1 MTIWSLPL
9 LEAMPPWPAITCSK
23 ASTLGSEV
31 IRILA
36 FSATSRGEAAAIPP
50 ASTSPVGDAVAD
62 DLEAVTQ
69 EVAHHR
75 RAHDANAD
83 DADAPGHH
91 ALPNLCRR
99 SANRDCSSS
108 ARDVIA
114 RSASRATSNPKRTST
129 QRICAEPRA
138 TLAVELL
145 AERSGRVIPL

>member
-1 MTIWSLPL
+1 
-9 LEAMPPWPAITCSK
+9 MPPWPAITCSK

-31 IRILA
+31 IRISA
-36 FSATSRGEAAAIPP
+36 FSVTSRGEVAAIPP
-50 ASTSPVGDAVAD
+50 ASTSRAIAPAGDVVAD

-69 EVAHHR
+69 EVVHHR

-99 SANRDCSSS
+99 SADRDCSSS

-114 RSASRATSNPKRTST
+114 RSASRATSNPERTST
-129 QRICAEPRA
+129 QRPEIAS
-138 TLAVELL
+138 L
-145 AERSGRVIPL
+145 RSQ